1 MNSETGNAQGRAE
14 NRGSGAPN
22 QARQESESRDAAKT
36 NARDREGRKGG
47 DNAKNL

>member
-1 MNSETGNAQGRAE
+1 MSSETGNAQAREE

-22 QARQESESRDAAKT
+22 QARQEAESRDPDKS

-47 DNAKNL
+47 DNAKAL

>member
-1 MNSETGNAQGRAE
+1 MSSETGNAQAREE

-22 QARQESESRDAAKT
+22 QAEQEMESRAPNKS